1 MNSVNYLEK
10 DLDCSINHT
19 HPPAEESEERDDEFD
34 KVVRQGLKAMEPPR
48 RAVNVVGHGI
58 GNWLGLHREKTQGQG
73 DKCHGSISSLMNGF
87 LPEVLQSFSDLQT
100 FSKHRLL
107 TA

>member
-1 MNSVNYLEK
+1 MNSASYLEK

-19 HPPAEESEERDDEFD
+19 HPPAEESEERDNELD

-48 RAVNVVGHGI
+48 RAVHVVWHGI
-58 GNWLGLHREKTQGQG
+58 GNWLRLHREKAQGQG
-73 DKCHGSISSLMNGF
+73 DKYHGNTSSLMNGF

-100 FSKHRLL
+100 FSKHSLL